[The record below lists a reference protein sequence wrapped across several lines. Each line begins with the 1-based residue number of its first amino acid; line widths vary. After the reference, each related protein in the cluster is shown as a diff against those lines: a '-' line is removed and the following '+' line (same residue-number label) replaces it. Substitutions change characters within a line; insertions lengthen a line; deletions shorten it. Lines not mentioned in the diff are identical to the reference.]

1 MKQKHM
7 GLVTATLICAATSA
21 FSGGN
26 HYGWCN
32 GVGNPHKGS
41 NCGGGSGNT
50 APTVLP
56 SQVPTS
62 TQQPQTGP
70 GVPQTP
76 PVVTTQVIVVQPQPG
91 QTISGTSSVT
101 PPQGQRG
108 PDLTGNSPL
117 IILQPLPKQT
127 FTGLSPVPTVTPVPT
142 PSFTGFSPVIT
153 IQPQPPQTF
162 VGYGQVPATIIVQPI
177 PQPSFTGGAVPNP
190 QPVAVPNQVPQAV
203 PSKTPQGTPY
213 LIPSLKP
220 QSPASAPQ
228 AKPQA
233 TPVAVPRPRPR
244 PNAQKPKPQGGS
256 SSHKTQVTQAPV
268 ASRHI
273 TAAPGRQAQHNP
285 PSFADANGRGS
296 WDCLASGHGQ
306 RKTLT
311 NRRVTV
317 AGALRHVGSIDLV
330 GRDLPALHPGHANC
344 IISVKRKN

>member
-1 MKQKHM
+1 M
-7 GLVTATLICAATSA
+7 GLVTAALICAATSA
-21 FSGGN
+21 LSSGN
-26 HYGWCN
+26 HLGWCI
-32 GVGNPHKGS
+32 GVGNPHRGS
-41 NCGGGSGNT
+41 NCGGGGGT
-50 APTVLP
+50 TTPTVLP

-70 GVPQTP
+70 AVPQTP
-76 PVVTTQVIVVQPQPG
+76 PGVVTGVIVVQPQLG
-91 QTISGTSSVT
+91 STISGTSPVT
-101 PPQGQRG
+101 PPQGQPG
-108 PDLTGNSPL
+108 PTITGSNPL
-117 IILQPLPKQT
+117 IVLQPLPQTT
-127 FTGLSPVPTVTPVPT
+127 FTGVSPVPTVTPVPT
-142 PSFTGFSPVIT
+142 PSFTGTSPIIT
-153 IQPQPPQTF
+153 IQPQSPQTF
-162 VGYGQVPATIIVQPI
+162 VGYGRVPATIVVQPVA
-177 PQPSFTGGAVPNP
+177 QPSFTGIG
-190 QPVAVPNQVPQAV
+190 AVPNQVPQAI

-220 QSPASAPQ
+220 QNPPSVPQ

-233 TPVAVPRPRPR
+233 TPQPTPVAVPRPKPR
-244 PNAQKPKPQGGS
+244 PTAQKPKAQGGA
-256 SSHKTQVTQAPV
+256 SSHKTHVTQAPV

-273 TAAPGRQAQHNP
+273 TAEPGRQAQHNP

>member
-1 MKQKHM
+1 MTQKYITF
-7 GLVTATLICAATSA
+7 VSAALICAATSA
-21 FSGGN
+21 LSNGN

-32 GVGNPHKGS
+32 GVGNPHRGS
-41 NCGGGSGNT
+41 NCGGSGGGTNT
-50 APTVLP
+50 PTVLP

-76 PVVTTQVIVVQPQPG
+76 PAVTTQVIVVQPQPG
-91 QTISGTSSVT
+91 QTISGTGSVQ

-108 PDLTGNSPL
+108 PDITCNSPL
-117 IILQPLPKQT
+117 IILQPLPQT
-127 FTGLSPVPTVTPVPT
+127 TFIGVSPVPTATTVPT

-153 IQPQPPQTF
+153 IQPQAPQTF
-162 VGYGQVPATIIVQPI
+162 VGYGRAPATIIVQPVA
-177 PQPSFTGGAVPNP
+177 QPGFTGTGAL
-190 QPVAVPNQVPQAV
+190 PNQVPQAI

-220 QSPASAPQ
+220 KGPASVPQ
-228 AKPQA
+228 ATPQP

-244 PNAQKPKPQGGS
+244 PNAQKPIAQGGA

-273 TAAPGRQAQHNP
+273 TAAPGRQVQHNP
-285 PSFADANGRGS
+285 PGFADANGPGS

-311 NRRVTV
+311 NRRVSV